1 MAKTKQEIR
10 AEVKQRRLALTPQ
23 ERAEKSSCICAA
35 LLSLLDGT
43 GPVMVYIAKPPEVD
57 TELLVSRLLV
67 RGTRVI
73 VPVIERE
80 TTSLR
85 LSYLEDPSVLVESTF
100 CVPEPVGCEIPA
112 RPDEIG
118 IAIIPLLAFDRQGN
132 RLGYGAGYYDRFLAS
147 HPHVKTIGVAFA
159 CQEMPEVPGEATDI
173 RMDRILT
180 ESGIIHVQE
189 QRPRILYNPV
199 SK

>member
-10 AEVKQRRLALTPQ
+10 TEVKQRRLALTPQ
-23 ERAEKSSCICAA
+23 ERKEKSRCICAA
-35 LLSLLDGT
+35 LLSILNGT
-43 GPVMVYIAKPPEVD
+43 GPVMVYVAKPPEVD
-57 TELLVSRLLV
+57 TELLITTLLA

-73 VPVIERE
+73 VPVIERK
-80 TTSLR
+80 TTTLR

-132 RLGYGAGYYDRFLAS
+132 RLGYGAGYYDRFLAA
-147 HPHVKTIGVAFA
+147 HPRVKTIGIAFA
-159 CQEMPEVPGEATDI
+159 CQEMPELPGEPTDI

-180 ESGIIHVQE
+180 ESGFI
-189 QRPRILYNPV
+189 PV
-199 SK
+199 LENKDHEH

>member
-10 AEVKQRRLALTPQ
+10 TEVKQRRLALTPQ
-23 ERAEKSSCICAA
+23 ERKEKSRCICAA

-43 GPVMVYIAKPPEVD
+43 GPVMVYVAKPPEVD
-57 TELLVSRLLV
+57 TELLITTLLA

-73 VPVIERE
+73 VPVIERK
-80 TTSLR
+80 TTTLR

-132 RLGYGAGYYDRFLAS
+132 RLGYGAGYYDRFLAA
-147 HPHVKTIGVAFA
+147 HPRVKTIGIAFA
-159 CQEMPEVPGEATDI
+159 CQEMPELPGEPTDI

-180 ESGIIHVQE
+180 ESGLI
-189 QRPRILYNPV
+189 PV
-199 SK
+199 LENKDHEH

>member
-10 AEVKQRRLALTPQ
+10 TEVKQRRLALTLQ
-23 ERAEKSSCICAA
+23 ERKEKSRCICAA
-35 LLSLLDGT
+35 LLSILNGT
-43 GPVMVYIAKPPEVD
+43 GPVMVYVAKPPEVD
-57 TELLVSRLLV
+57 TELLITTLLA

-73 VPVIERE
+73 VPVIERK
-80 TTSLR
+80 TTTLR

-132 RLGYGAGYYDRFLAS
+132 RLGYGAGYYDRFLAA
-147 HPHVKTIGVAFA
+147 HPRVKTIGIAFA
-159 CQEMPEVPGEATDI
+159 CQEMPELPGEPTDI

-180 ESGIIHVQE
+180 ESGLI
-189 QRPRILYNPV
+189 PV
-199 SK
+199 LENKDHEH

>member
-10 AEVKQRRLALTPQ
+10 TEVKQRRLALTPQ
-23 ERAEKSSCICAA
+23 ERKEKSRCICAA
-35 LLSLLDGT
+35 LLSLLEGT
-43 GPVMVYIAKPPEVD
+43 GPVMVYVAKPPEVD
-57 TELLVSRLLV
+57 TELLITTLLA

-73 VPVIERE
+73 VPVIERK
-80 TTSLR
+80 TTTLR

-132 RLGYGAGYYDRFLAS
+132 RLGYGAGYYDRFLAA
-147 HPHVKTIGVAFA
+147 HPRVKTIGIAFA
-159 CQEMPEVPGEATDI
+159 CQEMPELPGEPTDI

-180 ESGIIHVQE
+180 ESG
-189 QRPRILYNPV
+189 LNPV
-199 SK
+199 LENKDHEH